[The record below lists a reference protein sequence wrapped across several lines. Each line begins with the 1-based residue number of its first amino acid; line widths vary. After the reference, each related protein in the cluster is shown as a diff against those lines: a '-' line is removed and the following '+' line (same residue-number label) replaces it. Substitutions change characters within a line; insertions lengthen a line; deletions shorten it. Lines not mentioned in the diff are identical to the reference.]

1 MTSNP
6 SLFDKRQS
14 SVIEWLRFAMAC
26 MVVLLHAAGK
36 GELGHDTF
44 SYIRILLAHG
54 ICRVAVPVFF
64 IISGYLFF
72 TKLSEWNASVWRNK
86 VKKRIHSLLIPYI
99 AWNTLALFIF
109 YAYAVI
115 RAHRGGEVPVSF
127 PAFFQQQKGF
137 MYLWNTSNGS
147 PIDYPLWFVRDLFLL
162 SLGAPIIHVFLKKL
176 KIPGLLL
183 LVLGLFSIKSFPQG
197 VLFYAIGA
205 YLQMNRKN
213 LLAVFSKFHV
223 PCSIAALVCL
233 VLLCV
238 SFFEQGWW
246 FQISQKGFILFG
258 TLSTFHWAGILV
270 GNKEIERNAF
280 LSRSSFFI
288 FAAHGILIL
297 DDFAFYI
304 CLHLFNGSSLTVQM
318 ADLVCRTGLTILI
331 CLLLYYLTERFLPK
345 TTRFLTGNRSSRLSH
360 A

>member
-1 MTSNP
+1 MRTPSSAHTEEVRSRFPSRLSSNNRKGSCTFGIP
-6 SLFDKRQS
+6 AMGLPLTTRSGLSGIS
-14 SVIEWLRFAMAC
+14 SSCHW
-26 MVVLLHAAGK
+26 
-36 GELGHDTF
+36 
-44 SYIRILLAHG
+44 
-54 ICRVAVPVFF
+54 
-64 IISGYLFF
+64 
-72 TKLSEWNASVWRNK
+72 
-86 VKKRIHSLLIPYI
+86 
-99 AWNTLALFIF
+99 
-109 YAYAVI
+109 
-115 RAHRGGEVPVSF
+115 
-127 PAFFQQQKGF
+127 
-137 MYLWNTSNGS
+137 
-147 PIDYPLWFVRDLFLL
+147 
-162 SLGAPIIHVFLKKL
+162 GAPIIHVFLKKL

-213 LLAVFSKFHV
+213 LLAVFSKIHV

-258 TLSTFHWAGILV
+258 TLSTFHWADILV

-304 CLHLFNGSSLTVQM
+304 CLHLFNGSSLTVRM
-318 ADLVCRTGLTILI
+318 ADLVCRAGLTILI

>member
-1 MTSNP
+1 
-6 SLFDKRQS
+6 
-14 SVIEWLRFAMAC
+14 
-26 MVVLLHAAGK
+26 
-36 GELGHDTF
+36 
-44 SYIRILLAHG
+44 
-54 ICRVAVPVFF
+54 
-64 IISGYLFF
+64 
-72 TKLSEWNASVWRNK
+72 
-86 VKKRIHSLLIPYI
+86 
-99 AWNTLALFIF
+99 
-109 YAYAVI
+109 
-115 RAHRGGEVPVSF
+115 
-127 PAFFQQQKGF
+127 
-137 MYLWNTSNGS
+137 
-147 PIDYPLWFVRDLFLL
+147 
-162 SLGAPIIHVFLKKL
+162 
-176 KIPGLLL
+176 
-183 LVLGLFSIKSFPQG
+183 
-197 VLFYAIGA
+197 
-205 YLQMNRKN
+205 MNRKN
-213 LLAVFSKFHV
+213 LLAVFSIFHV

-258 TLSTFHWAGILV
+258 TLSTFHLADILV

-280 LSRSSFFI
+280 LSRCSFFI